1 MQLAGPYPLN
11 TEDGEA
17 RAVAELKAEHD
28 TASSGCVHP
37 DKFEGLQTRLFL
49 TRGAKVMLRKNLWA
63 AAGLANGS
71 IRGIAAKNTSS
82 GESKGSVIH
91 LIGEVV
97 DIVYKDQ

>member
-1 MQLAGPYPLN
+1 
-11 TEDGEA
+11 
-17 RAVAELKAEHD
+17 
-28 TASSGCVHP
+28 
-37 DKFEGLQTRLFL
+37 
-49 TRGAKVMLRKNLWA
+49 MLRKNLWA